1 MKLVIPVHSF
11 VDLITNSSSELFVCN
26 TDKSVEAV
34 KETLIE
40 LIKAYNAKEA
50 LQPENHR
57 YLLDVNR
64 LFDDIFQ
71 EPYISEGNEDDSDYY
86 DVRANKGDI
95 IIRSASDNTIPYELF
110 DAIESTFGANRYH
123 LG

>member
-26 TDKSVEAV
+26 TDKSVEMV
-34 KETLIE
+34 KEMLVE
-40 LIKAYNAKEA
+40 LAKAYNAKEA
-50 LQPENHR
+50 LRPESHR
-57 YLLDVNR
+57 YLLDINR

-71 EPYISEGNEDDSDYY
+71 EPYISDGDETNAYDDS
-86 DVRANKGDI
+86 VGNKGDLI
-95 IIRSASDNTIPYELF
+95 LRSVSDNTIPYELF
-110 DAIESTFGANRYH
+110 DDIESIFGANRYH